1 MARKT
6 KGENTSSAEIAH
18 ASTSDV
24 GAKAVELNT
33 QTGLQS
39 EDVAAVEVAATASTA
54 AIASTEV
61 EPTDMA
67 ISPSEHPE
75 GNPAA
80 QDKPKAKKTKSKA
93 KTKAKAVPVAAENTK
108 DSEAEAAATAAEEDA
123 FDAKAFLRTVPNR
136 PGCYR
141 MYGDKD
147 QVIYVGKAKDLKK
160 RLSSY
165 FMKREQNRKTIAL
178 VSHIKKIEFTVT
190 FSESEAL
197 ILENELIKKYQPHYN
212 ILLRDDK
219 SYPYLHL
226 TSDQEFPGIYFHRGA
241 RRKDGEYFG
250 PFPDATAVKDSLRLL
265 QKIFPIRQCLD
276 GVFAHRSRPCLMAQM
291 GKCLAPCVP
300 MSAEQVTHYKEQV
313 DLLRLFL
320 QGHNQELLQSI
331 VAKMEQHALNMEF
344 EEAAR
349 LRDQLTA
356 LRKVQ
361 ETNSIVSSIDYPL
374 DVIGFA
380 QKQGMCCVHVLFIRN
395 GRIFGTRSFFP
406 QHTNAV
412 AWSDSSVVTAE
423 VVDTETTVTGA
434 GTGTGSSTS
443 ASTDT
448 PQLQDALEQ
457 NPDIKLAPRAL
468 DGQGSD
474 DSVSESKL
482 SAPVEILLSFLSQF
496 YLNES
501 HSALIPDEVVV
512 DFAAAER
519 EVDDKPDEAE
529 DSSSAD
535 ADEGGLASEE
545 IPASTEPQ
553 GAVTE
558 SMDHAAL
565 QAEIQADLQEA
576 QALSRNDIPPLAR
589 PAPDLHVSHH
599 RGGGSRRRAAVNALP
614 GQPLNVVTE
623 DADEKIALASQLV
636 AEVKSRGAGA
646 VQSSGSAT
654 TEIAGDGSTD
664 AAATNATGVSDA
676 SEAAAADS
684 LVQAKAN
691 SSEQGTTEVTVATD
705 TVTTAVEVLREA
717 LKARFGKNVRF
728 IRGLRGSKKRFV
740 QLAMTNAQVALRSR
754 LSSSQTAE
762 QRVRAV
768 EQLLGLSNVQRMECY
783 DISHTMGEL
792 TVGSCVVFNREGPD
806 SMRYRRYNISGITA
820 GDDFAAMHQVLTRR
834 FRDPDN
840 AELPD
845 LIFIDGGPG
854 QLKQAEEVLTEAF
867 KDASSPMPT
876 IVAVAKGEGR
886 KEGLETLI
894 RAFSHERINL
904 DLGDPALQ
912 LVLHIRDEAHRFA
925 ITGHRNRRAKARRSS
940 SLEEIAGVGPKRR
953 QALLQHLGGMQE
965 VKRAGISELA
975 KVPGISREL
984 AQKIYEQL
992 HGA

>member
-6 KGENTSSAEIAH
+6 KGDNTSSAENAH
-18 ASTSDV
+18 ASTADV
-24 GAKAVELNT
+24 KAKAVELNA
-33 QTGLQS
+33 QTSSQS
-39 EDVAAVEVAATASTA
+39 EDVSAVDAA
-54 AIASTEV
+54 AIASTAL
-61 EPTDMA
+61 EPADRA
-67 ISPSEHPE
+67 ISSHERLE

-80 QDKPKAKKTKSKA
+80 QDKPKTKKAQSKTQSKA
-93 KTKAKAVPVAAENTK
+93 KTKAKAKAVPVAAENSK
-108 DSEAEAAATAAEEDA
+108 DSEAVAAASAAEAEEDA

-165 FMKREQNRKTIAL
+165 FMKREQNRKTTAL

-300 MSAEQVTHYKEQV
+300 MSAEQVAHYKEQV

-331 VAKMEQHALNMEF
+331 VAKMEQHAQSMEF

-349 LRDQLTA
+349 LRDLLTA

-361 ETNSIVSSIDYPL
+361 ESNSIVSSIDYPL

-412 AWSDSSVVTAE
+412 AWSDSSVATAE
-423 VVDTETTVTGA
+423 VADTETTTA
-434 GTGTGSSTS
+434 GTGTSTS
-443 ASTDT
+443 VGTDT

-468 DGQGSD
+468 DGQGAD

-512 DFAAAER
+512 DFAAAEKDAEDKPDAST
-519 EVDDKPDEAE
+519 EVDDGNPV
-529 DSSSAD
+529 SA
-535 ADEGGLASEE
+535 GS
-545 IPASTEPQ
+545 PASAGAQVEEPQ
-553 GAVTE
+553 GTVVESTE
-558 SMDHAAL
+558 RDSL

-576 QALSRNDIPPLAR
+576 QALSRNDLPPLAR

-614 GQPLNVVTE
+614 GQPLNVVSE

-646 VQSSGSAT
+646 VLSSGMDTVNSASDSSS
-654 TEIAGDGSTD
+654 EVAVSADAADASSAVAANALGQAQAGASGDMGASEDTD
-664 AAATNATGVSDA
+664 AVS
-676 SEAAAADS
+676 
-684 LVQAKAN
+684 
-691 SSEQGTTEVTVATD
+691 
-705 TVTTAVEVLREA
+705 TAVEVLREA

-820 GDDFAAMHQVLTRR
+820 GDDFAAMHQVLIRR

-845 LIFIDGGPG
+845 LIFIDGGLG

-867 KDASSPMPT
+867 KDARSPMPA

-894 RAFSHERINL
+894 RAFSHERIHL

>member
-6 KGENTSSAEIAH
+6 KGDNTSSAENAH
-18 ASTSDV
+18 ASTADV
-24 GAKAVELNT
+24 KAKAVELNA
-33 QTGLQS
+33 QTSSQS
-39 EDVAAVEVAATASTA
+39 EDVSAVDAA
-54 AIASTEV
+54 AIASTAL
-61 EPTDMA
+61 EPADRA
-67 ISPSEHPE
+67 ISSHERLE

-80 QDKPKAKKTKSKA
+80 QDKPKTKKAQSKTQSKA
-93 KTKAKAVPVAAENTK
+93 KTKAKAKAVPVAAENSK
-108 DSEAEAAATAAEEDA
+108 DSEAVAAAAASAAEEDA

-165 FMKREQNRKTIAL
+165 FMKREQNRKTTAL

-300 MSAEQVTHYKEQV
+300 MSAEQVAHYKEQV

-331 VAKMEQHALNMEF
+331 VAKMEQHAQNMEF

-412 AWSDSSVVTAE
+412 AWSDSSVATAE
-423 VVDTETTVTGA
+423 VADTETTTA
-434 GTGTGSSTS
+434 GTGTSTS
-443 ASTDT
+443 VGTDT

-468 DGQGSD
+468 DGQGAD

-512 DFAAAER
+512 DFAAAEKDAEDKPEASA
-519 EVDDKPDEAE
+519 EVDDGNPV
-529 DSSSAD
+529 S
-535 ADEGGLASEE
+535 EGS
-545 IPASTEPQ
+545 PASAGAQVEEPQ
-553 GAVTE
+553 GTVVESTE
-558 SMDHAAL
+558 RDSL

-576 QALSRNDIPPLAR
+576 QALSRNDLPPLAR

-614 GQPLNVVTE
+614 GQPLNVVSE

-646 VQSSGSAT
+646 VLSSGMDTVNSASDSSS
-654 TEIAGDGSTD
+654 EVAVSADAADASSAVAANALGQAQAGASGDMGASEDTD
-664 AAATNATGVSDA
+664 AVS
-676 SEAAAADS
+676 
-684 LVQAKAN
+684 
-691 SSEQGTTEVTVATD
+691 
-705 TVTTAVEVLREA
+705 TAVEVLREA

-768 EQLLGLSNVQRMECY
+768 EQLLGLSNVQHMECY

-845 LIFIDGGPG
+845 LIFIDGGLG

-894 RAFSHERINL
+894 RAFSHERIHL

>member
-6 KGENTSSAEIAH
+6 KGDNTSSAENAH
-18 ASTSDV
+18 ASTADV
-24 GAKAVELNT
+24 KAKAVELNA
-33 QTGLQS
+33 QTSSQS
-39 EDVAAVEVAATASTA
+39 EDVSAVDAA
-54 AIASTEV
+54 AIASTAL
-61 EPTDMA
+61 EPADRA
-67 ISPSEHPE
+67 ISSHERLE

-80 QDKPKAKKTKSKA
+80 QDKPKTKKAQSKTQSKA
-93 KTKAKAVPVAAENTK
+93 KTKAKAKAVPVAAENSK
-108 DSEAEAAATAAEEDA
+108 DSEAVAAASAAEAEEDA

-165 FMKREQNRKTIAL
+165 FMKREQNRKTTAL

-300 MSAEQVTHYKEQV
+300 MSAEQVAHYKEQV

-331 VAKMEQHALNMEF
+331 VAKMEQHAQSMEF
-344 EEAAR
+344 EEAAL

-361 ETNSIVSSIDYPL
+361 ESNSIVSSIDYPL

-412 AWSDSSVVTAE
+412 AWSDSSVATAE
-423 VVDTETTVTGA
+423 VADTETTTA
-434 GTGTGSSTS
+434 GTGTSTS
-443 ASTDT
+443 VGTDT

-468 DGQGSD
+468 DGQGAD

-512 DFAAAER
+512 DFAAAEKDAEDKPEASA
-519 EVDDKPDEAE
+519 EVDDGNPV
-529 DSSSAD
+529 S
-535 ADEGGLASEE
+535 EGS
-545 IPASTEPQ
+545 PASAGAQVEEPQ
-553 GAVTE
+553 GTVVESTE
-558 SMDHAAL
+558 RDSL

-576 QALSRNDIPPLAR
+576 QALSRNDLPPLAR
-589 PAPDLHVSHH
+589 PAPELHVSHH

-646 VQSSGSAT
+646 VLSSGMDTVNSASDSSS
-654 TEIAGDGSTD
+654 EVAVSADAADASSAVAANALGQAQAGASGDMGASEDTD
-664 AAATNATGVSDA
+664 AVS
-676 SEAAAADS
+676 
-684 LVQAKAN
+684 
-691 SSEQGTTEVTVATD
+691 
-705 TVTTAVEVLREA
+705 TAVEVLREA
-717 LKARFGKNVRF
+717 LKARFDKNVRF

-867 KDASSPMPT
+867 KDARSSMPA

-894 RAFSHERINL
+894 RAFSHERIHL

>member
-6 KGENTSSAEIAH
+6 KGDNTSSAENAH
-18 ASTSDV
+18 ASTADV
-24 GAKAVELNT
+24 KAKAVELNA
-33 QTGLQS
+33 QTSSQS
-39 EDVAAVEVAATASTA
+39 EDVSAVDAA
-54 AIASTEV
+54 AIASTAL
-61 EPTDMA
+61 EPADRA
-67 ISPSEHPE
+67 ISSHERLE

-80 QDKPKAKKTKSKA
+80 QDKPKTKKAQSKTQSKA
-93 KTKAKAVPVAAENTK
+93 KTKAKAKAVPVAAENSK
-108 DSEAEAAATAAEEDA
+108 DSEAVAAASAAEAEEDA

-165 FMKREQNRKTIAL
+165 FMKCEQNRKTTAL

-300 MSAEQVTHYKEQV
+300 MSAEQVAHYKEQV

-331 VAKMEQHALNMEF
+331 VAKMEQHAQSMEF

-412 AWSDSSVVTAE
+412 VWGNSSVATAE
-423 VVDTETTVTGA
+423 VADTETTTA
-434 GTGTGSSTS
+434 GTGTSTS
-443 ASTDT
+443 VGTDT

-468 DGQGSD
+468 DGQGAD

-512 DFAAAER
+512 DFAAAEKDT
-519 EVDDKPDEAE
+519 DDQPDEAE
-529 DSSSAD
+529 APSD
-535 ADEGGLASEE
+535 AENVDEQLASSETAE
-545 IPASTEPQ
+545 PTE
-553 GAVTE
+553 
-558 SMDHAAL
+558 HAAPPADL

-576 QALSRNDIPPLAR
+576 QALSRNDLPPLAR

-614 GQPLNVVTE
+614 GQPLNVVSE

-646 VQSSGSAT
+646 VLSSGMDTVNSASDSSS
-654 TEIAGDGSTD
+654 EVAVSADAADASSAVAANALGQAQAGASGDMGASEDTD
-664 AAATNATGVSDA
+664 AVS
-676 SEAAAADS
+676 
-684 LVQAKAN
+684 
-691 SSEQGTTEVTVATD
+691 
-705 TVTTAVEVLREA
+705 TAVEVLREA

-768 EQLLGLSNVQRMECY
+768 EQLLGLNSVQRMECY

-894 RAFSHERINL
+894 RAFSHERIHL

>member
-6 KGENTSSAEIAH
+6 KGDNTSSAENAH
-18 ASTSDV
+18 ASTADV
-24 GAKAVELNT
+24 KAKAVELNA
-33 QTGLQS
+33 QTNSQS
-39 EDVAAVEVAATASTA
+39 EDVSAVDAA
-54 AIASTEV
+54 AIASTAL
-61 EPTDMA
+61 EPADRA
-67 ISPSEHPE
+67 ISLHERLE

-80 QDKPKAKKTKSKA
+80 QDKPKTKKAQSKA
-93 KTKAKAVPVAAENTK
+93 KTKAKAKAVPVAAENSK
-108 DSEAEAAATAAEEDA
+108 DSEAVAAASAAEAEAEEDA

-165 FMKREQNRKTIAL
+165 FMKREQNRKTTAL

-300 MSAEQVTHYKEQV
+300 MSAEQVAHYKEQV

-331 VAKMEQHALNMEF
+331 VAKMEQHAQSMEF

-361 ETNSIVSSIDYPL
+361 ESNSIVSSIDYPL

-412 AWSDSSVVTAE
+412 AWSDSSVATAE
-423 VVDTETTVTGA
+423 VADTETTTA
-434 GTGTGSSTS
+434 GTGTSTS
-443 ASTDT
+443 VGTDT

-468 DGQGSD
+468 DGQGAD

-512 DFAAAER
+512 DFAAAEKDAEDKPEASA
-519 EVDDKPDEAE
+519 EVDDGNPV
-529 DSSSAD
+529 S
-535 ADEGGLASEE
+535 EGS
-545 IPASTEPQ
+545 PASAGAQVEEPQ
-553 GAVTE
+553 GTVVESTE
-558 SMDHAAL
+558 RDSL

-576 QALSRNDIPPLAR
+576 QALSRNDLPPLAR

-614 GQPLNVVTE
+614 GQPLNVVSE

-646 VQSSGSAT
+646 VLSSGMDTVNSASDSSS
-654 TEIAGDGSTD
+654 EVAVSADAADASSAVAANALGQAQAGASGDMGASEDTD
-664 AAATNATGVSDA
+664 AVS
-676 SEAAAADS
+676 
-684 LVQAKAN
+684 
-691 SSEQGTTEVTVATD
+691 
-705 TVTTAVEVLREA
+705 TAVEVLREA
-717 LKARFGKNVRF
+717 LKARFDKNVRF

-820 GDDFAAMHQVLTRR
+820 GDDFAAMHQVLIRR

-845 LIFIDGGPG
+845 LIFIDGGLG

-867 KDASSPMPT
+867 KDARSPMPA

-894 RAFSHERINL
+894 RAFSHERIHL

>member
-6 KGENTSSAEIAH
+6 KGDNTSSAENAH
-18 ASTSDV
+18 ASTADV
-24 GAKAVELNT
+24 KAKAVELNA
-33 QTGLQS
+33 QTSSQS
-39 EDVAAVEVAATASTA
+39 EDVSAVDAA
-54 AIASTEV
+54 AIASTAL
-61 EPTDMA
+61 EPADRA
-67 ISPSEHPE
+67 ISSHERLE

-80 QDKPKAKKTKSKA
+80 QDKPKTKKAQSKTQSKA
-93 KTKAKAVPVAAENTK
+93 KTKAKAKAVPVAAENSK
-108 DSEAEAAATAAEEDA
+108 DSEAVAAASASAAEEDA

-165 FMKREQNRKTIAL
+165 FMKREQNRKTTAL

-300 MSAEQVTHYKEQV
+300 MSAEQVAHYKEQV

-331 VAKMEQHALNMEF
+331 VAKMEQHAQSMEF

-361 ETNSIVSSIDYPL
+361 ESNSIVSSIDYPL

-412 AWSDSSVVTAE
+412 AWSDSSVATAE
-423 VVDTETTVTGA
+423 VADTETTTA
-434 GTGTGSSTS
+434 GTGTSTS
-443 ASTDT
+443 VGTDT

-468 DGQGSD
+468 DGQGAD

-512 DFAAAER
+512 DFAAAEKDA
-519 EVDDKPDEAE
+519 EDKPD
-529 DSSSAD
+529 
-535 ADEGGLASEE
+535 
-545 IPASTEPQ
+545 AST
-553 GAVTE
+553 
-558 SMDHAAL
+558 
-565 QAEIQADLQEA
+565 
-576 QALSRNDIPPLAR
+576 
-589 PAPDLHVSHH
+589 
-599 RGGGSRRRAAVNALP
+599 
-614 GQPLNVVTE
+614 
-623 DADEKIALASQLV
+623 
-636 AEVKSRGAGA
+636 
-646 VQSSGSAT
+646 
-654 TEIAGDGSTD
+654 
-664 AAATNATGVSDA
+664 
-676 SEAAAADS
+676 
-684 LVQAKAN
+684 
-691 SSEQGTTEVTVATD
+691 
-705 TVTTAVEVLREA
+705 
-717 LKARFGKNVRF
+717 
-728 IRGLRGSKKRFV
+728 
-740 QLAMTNAQVALRSR
+740 
-754 LSSSQTAE
+754 
-762 QRVRAV
+762 
-768 EQLLGLSNVQRMECY
+768 
-783 DISHTMGEL
+783 
-792 TVGSCVVFNREGPD
+792 
-806 SMRYRRYNISGITA
+806 
-820 GDDFAAMHQVLTRR
+820 
-834 FRDPDN
+834 
-840 AELPD
+840 
-845 LIFIDGGPG
+845 
-854 QLKQAEEVLTEAF
+854 
-867 KDASSPMPT
+867 
-876 IVAVAKGEGR
+876 
-886 KEGLETLI
+886 
-894 RAFSHERINL
+894 
-904 DLGDPALQ
+904 
-912 LVLHIRDEAHRFA
+912 
-925 ITGHRNRRAKARRSS
+925 
-940 SLEEIAGVGPKRR
+940 
-953 QALLQHLGGMQE
+953 
-965 VKRAGISELA
+965 
-975 KVPGISREL
+975 
-984 AQKIYEQL
+984 
-992 HGA
+992 

>member
-6 KGENTSSAEIAH
+6 KGDNTSSAENAH
-18 ASTSDV
+18 ASTADV
-24 GAKAVELNT
+24 KAKAVELNA
-33 QTGLQS
+33 QTSSQS
-39 EDVAAVEVAATASTA
+39 EDVSAVNAA
-54 AIASTEV
+54 AIASTAL
-61 EPTDMA
+61 EPADRA
-67 ISPSEHPE
+67 ISSHERLE

-80 QDKPKAKKTKSKA
+80 QDKPKTKKAQSKA
-93 KTKAKAVPVAAENTK
+93 KTKAKAKAVPVAAENSK
-108 DSEAEAAATAAEEDA
+108 DSEAVAAASAAEAEEDA

-165 FMKREQNRKTIAL
+165 FMKREQNRKTTAL

-331 VAKMEQHALNMEF
+331 VAKMEQHAHSMEF

-361 ETNSIVSSIDYPL
+361 ESNSIVSSIDYPL

-412 AWSDSSVVTAE
+412 AWSDSSVATAE
-423 VVDTETTVTGA
+423 IANTEDSSSGTMAA
-434 GTGTGSSTS
+434 GT
-443 ASTDT
+443 STDASAEAVT
-448 PQLQDALEQ
+448 DKPQLQDALEQ
-457 NPDIKLAPRAL
+457 NPDIKLVPRSL
-468 DGQGSD
+468 DVQGSD
-474 DSVSESKL
+474 DSASESKL

-512 DFAAAER
+512 DFAAAEKDT
-519 EVDDKPDEAE
+519 DDQPDEAE
-529 DSSSAD
+529 APSD
-535 ADEGGLASEE
+535 AENVDEQLASSETAE
-545 IPASTEPQ
+545 PTE
-553 GAVTE
+553 
-558 SMDHAAL
+558 HAAPPADL

-576 QALSRNDIPPLAR
+576 QALSRNDLPPLAR

-614 GQPLNVVTE
+614 GQPLNVVSE

-646 VQSSGSAT
+646 VLSSGMDTVNSASDSSS
-654 TEIAGDGSTD
+654 EVAVSADAADASSAVAANALGQAQAGASGDMGASEDTD
-664 AAATNATGVSDA
+664 AVS
-676 SEAAAADS
+676 
-684 LVQAKAN
+684 
-691 SSEQGTTEVTVATD
+691 
-705 TVTTAVEVLREA
+705 TAVEVLREA
-717 LKARFGKNVRF
+717 LKARFDKNVRF

-867 KDASSPMPT
+867 KDARSPMPA

-894 RAFSHERINL
+894 RAFSHERIHL

>member
-6 KGENTSSAEIAH
+6 KGDNTSSAENAH
-18 ASTSDV
+18 ASTADV
-24 GAKAVELNT
+24 KAKAVELNA
-33 QTGLQS
+33 QTSSQS
-39 EDVAAVEVAATASTA
+39 EDVSAVDAA
-54 AIASTEV
+54 AIASTAL
-61 EPTDMA
+61 EPADRA
-67 ISPSEHPE
+67 ISSHERLE

-80 QDKPKAKKTKSKA
+80 QDKPKTKKAQSKA
-93 KTKAKAVPVAAENTK
+93 KTKAKAKAVPVAAENSK
-108 DSEAEAAATAAEEDA
+108 DSEAVAAAASAAEAEEDA

-165 FMKREQNRKTIAL
+165 FMKREQNRKTTAL

-300 MSAEQVTHYKEQV
+300 MSAEQVAHYKEQV

-331 VAKMEQHALNMEF
+331 VAKMEQHAQNMEF

-361 ETNSIVSSIDYPL
+361 ESNSIVSSIDYPL

-412 AWSDSSVVTAE
+412 AWSDSSVATAE
-423 VVDTETTVTGA
+423 VADTETTTA
-434 GTGTGSSTS
+434 GTGTSTS
-443 ASTDT
+443 VGTDT

-468 DGQGSD
+468 DGQGAD

-512 DFAAAER
+512 DFAAAEKDA
-519 EVDDKPDEAE
+519 EDKPEA
-529 DSSSAD
+529 SAE
-535 ADEGGLASEE
+535 ADESGPASEE
-545 IPASTEPQ
+545 GPTSTEPQ
-553 GAVTE
+553 GTVVESTE
-558 SMDHAAL
+558 RDSL

-576 QALSRNDIPPLAR
+576 QALSRNDLPPLAR

-614 GQPLNVVTE
+614 GQPLNVVSE

-646 VQSSGSAT
+646 VLSSGMDTVNSASDSSS
-654 TEIAGDGSTD
+654 EVAVSADAADASSAVAANALGQAQAGASGDMGASEDTD
-664 AAATNATGVSDA
+664 AVS
-676 SEAAAADS
+676 
-684 LVQAKAN
+684 
-691 SSEQGTTEVTVATD
+691 
-705 TVTTAVEVLREA
+705 TAVEVLREA
-717 LKARFGKNVRF
+717 LKARFDKNVRF

-867 KDASSPMPT
+867 KDARSPMPA

-894 RAFSHERINL
+894 RAFSHERIHL

>member
-6 KGENTSSAEIAH
+6 KGDNTSSAENAH
-18 ASTSDV
+18 ASTADV
-24 GAKAVELNT
+24 KAKAVELNA
-33 QTGLQS
+33 QTSSQS
-39 EDVAAVEVAATASTA
+39 EDVSAVDAA
-54 AIASTEV
+54 AIASTAL
-61 EPTDMA
+61 EPVDRA
-67 ISPSEHPE
+67 ISSHERLE

-80 QDKPKAKKTKSKA
+80 QDKPKTKKAQSKTQSKA
-93 KTKAKAVPVAAENTK
+93 KTKAKAKAVPVAAENSK
-108 DSEAEAAATAAEEDA
+108 DSEAVAAASAAASASAAEEDA

-165 FMKREQNRKTIAL
+165 FMKREQNRKTTAL

-300 MSAEQVTHYKEQV
+300 MSTEQVAHYKEQV

-361 ETNSIVSSIDYPL
+361 ESNSIVSSIDYPL

-412 AWSDSSVVTAE
+412 TWSDSSVASAE
-423 VVDTETTVTGA
+423 VVDTETTVAGA
-434 GTGTGSSTS
+434 GTGTG
-443 ASTDT
+443 TDT

-512 DFAAAER
+512 DFAAAEKDA
-519 EVDDKPDEAE
+519 DDKPDEAE

-545 IPASTEPQ
+545 GPASTEPQ

-558 SMDHAAL
+558 STDHAAL
-565 QAEIQADLQEA
+565 QAELQADLQEA
-576 QALSRNDIPPLAR
+576 QALSRNDLPPLAR

-599 RGGGSRRRAAVNALP
+599 RGGVSHRRAALNALP

-646 VQSSGSAT
+646 VPSADMAT
-654 TEIAGDGSTD
+654 TKTTGESSAEVTATPDSS
-664 AAATNATGVSDA
+664 AATAVK
-676 SEAAAADS
+676 S
-684 LVQAKAN
+684 LVQAHTEG
-691 SSEQGTTEVTVATD
+691 SGGTGGSENTD
-705 TVTTAVEVLREA
+705 AVSTAVEVLREA

-867 KDASSPMPT
+867 KDARSPMPA

-894 RAFSHERINL
+894 RAFSHERIHL

>member
-6 KGENTSSAEIAH
+6 KGDNTSSAENAH
-18 ASTSDV
+18 ASTADV
-24 GAKAVELNT
+24 KAKAVELNA
-33 QTGLQS
+33 QTSSQS
-39 EDVAAVEVAATASTA
+39 EDVSAVDAA
-54 AIASTEV
+54 AIASTAL
-61 EPTDMA
+61 EPADRA
-67 ISPSEHPE
+67 ISSHERLE

-80 QDKPKAKKTKSKA
+80 QDKPKTKKAQSKTQSKA
-93 KTKAKAVPVAAENTK
+93 KTKAKAKAVPVAAENSK
-108 DSEAEAAATAAEEDA
+108 DSEAVAAASAAEAEEDA

-165 FMKREQNRKTIAL
+165 FMKREQNRKTTAL

-300 MSAEQVTHYKEQV
+300 MSAEQVAHYKEQV

-331 VAKMEQHALNMEF
+331 VAKMEQHAQSMEF

-361 ETNSIVSSIDYPL
+361 ESNSIVSSIDYPL

-412 AWSDSSVVTAE
+412 AWSDSSVATAE
-423 VVDTETTVTGA
+423 VADTETTTA
-434 GTGTGSSTS
+434 GTGTSTS
-443 ASTDT
+443 VGTDT

-468 DGQGSD
+468 VGQGAD

-512 DFAAAER
+512 DFAAAEKDA
-519 EVDDKPDEAE
+519 EDKPDASTE
-529 DSSSAD
+529 
-535 ADEGGLASEE
+535 ADEGGPASEE
-545 IPASTEPQ
+545 GPTSTEPQ
-553 GAVTE
+553 GTVVESTE
-558 SMDHAAL
+558 RAAL

-576 QALSRNDIPPLAR
+576 QALSRNDLPPLAR

-614 GQPLNVVTE
+614 GQPLNVVSE

-646 VQSSGSAT
+646 VLSSGMDTVNSASDSSS
-654 TEIAGDGSTD
+654 EVAVSADAADASSAVAANALGQAQAGASGDMGASEDTD
-664 AAATNATGVSDA
+664 AVS
-676 SEAAAADS
+676 
-684 LVQAKAN
+684 
-691 SSEQGTTEVTVATD
+691 
-705 TVTTAVEVLREA
+705 TAVEVLREA

-867 KDASSPMPT
+867 KDARSPMPA

-894 RAFSHERINL
+894 RAFSHERIHL

>member
-6 KGENTSSAEIAH
+6 KGDNTSSAENAH
-18 ASTSDV
+18 ASTADV
-24 GAKAVELNT
+24 KAKAVELNA
-33 QTGLQS
+33 QTSSQS
-39 EDVAAVEVAATASTA
+39 EDVSAVDAA
-54 AIASTEV
+54 AIASTAL
-61 EPTDMA
+61 EPADRA
-67 ISPSEHPE
+67 ISSHERLE

-80 QDKPKAKKTKSKA
+80 QDKPKTKKAQSKTQSKA
-93 KTKAKAVPVAAENTK
+93 KTKAKAKAVPVAAENSK
-108 DSEAEAAATAAEEDA
+108 DSEAEAVAAASAAEAEEDA

-165 FMKREQNRKTIAL
+165 FMKREQNRKTTAL

-300 MSAEQVTHYKEQV
+300 MSAEQVAHYKEQV

-331 VAKMEQHALNMEF
+331 VAKMEQHAQSMEF

-349 LRDQLTA
+349 LRDLLTA

-361 ETNSIVSSIDYPL
+361 ESNSIVSSIDCPL

-412 AWSDSSVVTAE
+412 AWSDSSVATAE
-423 VVDTETTVTGA
+423 VADTETTTA
-434 GTGTGSSTS
+434 GTGTSTS
-443 ASTDT
+443 VGTDT

-468 DGQGSD
+468 DGQGAD

-512 DFAAAER
+512 DFAAAEKDAEDKPDAST
-519 EVDDKPDEAE
+519 EVDDGNPV
-529 DSSSAD
+529 SA
-535 ADEGGLASEE
+535 GS
-545 IPASTEPQ
+545 PASAGAQVEEPQ
-553 GAVTE
+553 GTVVESTE
-558 SMDHAAL
+558 RDSL

-576 QALSRNDIPPLAR
+576 QALSRNDLPPLAR

-614 GQPLNVVTE
+614 GQPLNVVSE

-646 VQSSGSAT
+646 VLSSGMDTVNSASDSSS
-654 TEIAGDGSTD
+654 EVAVSADAADASSAVAANALGQAQAGASGDMGASEDTD
-664 AAATNATGVSDA
+664 AVS
-676 SEAAAADS
+676 
-684 LVQAKAN
+684 
-691 SSEQGTTEVTVATD
+691 
-705 TVTTAVEVLREA
+705 TAVEVLREA
-717 LKARFGKNVRF
+717 LKARFDKNVRF

-867 KDASSPMPT
+867 KDARSSMPA

-894 RAFSHERINL
+894 RAFSHERIHL

>member
-6 KGENTSSAEIAH
+6 KGDNTSSAENAH
-18 ASTSDV
+18 ASTADV
-24 GAKAVELNT
+24 KAKAVELNA
-33 QTGLQS
+33 QTSSQS
-39 EDVAAVEVAATASTA
+39 EDVSAVDAA
-54 AIASTEV
+54 AIASTAL
-61 EPTDMA
+61 EPADRA
-67 ISPSEHPE
+67 ISSHERLE

-80 QDKPKAKKTKSKA
+80 QDKPKTKKAQSKTQSKA
-93 KTKAKAVPVAAENTK
+93 KTKAKAKAVPVAAENSK
-108 DSEAEAAATAAEEDA
+108 DSEAVAAAAAAEEDA

-147 QVIYVGKAKDLKK
+147 QVIYIGKAKDLKK

-165 FMKREQNRKTIAL
+165 FMKREQNRKTTAL

-300 MSAEQVTHYKEQV
+300 MSAEQVAHYKEQV

-331 VAKMEQHALNMEF
+331 VAKMEQHAQNMEF

-361 ETNSIVSSIDYPL
+361 ESNSIVSSIDYPL

-412 AWSDSSVVTAE
+412 AWSDSSVATAE
-423 VVDTETTVTGA
+423 VADTETTTA
-434 GTGTGSSTS
+434 GTGTSTS
-443 ASTDT
+443 VGTDT

-468 DGQGSD
+468 DGQGAD

-512 DFAAAER
+512 DFAAAEKDAEDKPEASA
-519 EVDDKPDEAE
+519 EVDDGNPV
-529 DSSSAD
+529 S
-535 ADEGGLASEE
+535 EGGPASEE
-545 IPASTEPQ
+545 GPTSTEPQ
-553 GAVTE
+553 GTVVESTE
-558 SMDHAAL
+558 RAAL

-576 QALSRNDIPPLAR
+576 QALSRNDLPPLAR
-589 PAPDLHVSHH
+589 HAPDLHVSHH

-614 GQPLNVVTE
+614 GQPLNVVSE

-646 VQSSGSAT
+646 VLSSGMDTVNSASDSSS
-654 TEIAGDGSTD
+654 EVAVSADAADASSAVAANALGQAQAGASGDMGASEDTD
-664 AAATNATGVSDA
+664 AVS
-676 SEAAAADS
+676 
-684 LVQAKAN
+684 
-691 SSEQGTTEVTVATD
+691 
-705 TVTTAVEVLREA
+705 TAVEVLREA
-717 LKARFGKNVRF
+717 LKARFDKNVRF

-867 KDASSPMPT
+867 KDARSPMPA

-894 RAFSHERINL
+894 RAFSHERIHL

>member
-6 KGENTSSAEIAH
+6 KGDNTSSAENAH
-18 ASTSDV
+18 ASTADV
-24 GAKAVELNT
+24 KAKAVELNA
-33 QTGLQS
+33 QMSSQS
-39 EDVAAVEVAATASTA
+39 EDVSAVDAA
-54 AIASTEV
+54 AIASTAL
-61 EPTDMA
+61 EPADRA
-67 ISPSEHPE
+67 ISSHERLE
-75 GNPAA
+75 VNPAA
-80 QDKPKAKKTKSKA
+80 QDKPKTKKAQSKTQSKA
-93 KTKAKAVPVAAENTK
+93 KTKAKAKAVPVAAENSK
-108 DSEAEAAATAAEEDA
+108 DSEAVAAASASAAEEDA

-165 FMKREQNRKTIAL
+165 FMKREQNRKTTAL

-300 MSAEQVTHYKEQV
+300 MSAEQVAHYKEQV

-331 VAKMEQHALNMEF
+331 VAKMEQHAQNMEF

-361 ETNSIVSSIDYPL
+361 ESNSIVSSIDYPL

-412 AWSDSSVVTAE
+412 AWSDASVVTAE
-423 VVDTETTVTGA
+423 VADTETTAAGA
-434 GTGTGSSTS
+434 GTDKGTSTGTG
-443 ASTDT
+443 TDT

-468 DGQGSD
+468 DGQGAD
-474 DSVSESKL
+474 DSASESKL

-512 DFAAAER
+512 DFAAAEKDAEDKPEASA
-519 EVDDKPDEAE
+519 EVDDGNPV
-529 DSSSAD
+529 S
-535 ADEGGLASEE
+535 EGS
-545 IPASTEPQ
+545 PASAGAQVGEPQ
-553 GAVTE
+553 GTVTE
-558 SMDHAAL
+558 STERDSL

-576 QALSRNDIPPLAR
+576 QALSRNDLPPLAR

-614 GQPLNVVTE
+614 GQPLNVVSE
-623 DADEKIALASQLV
+623 DAYEKIALASQLV

-646 VQSSGSAT
+646 VLSSGMDTVNSASDSSS
-654 TEIAGDGSTD
+654 EVAVSADAADASSAVAANALGQAQAGASGDIGASEDTD
-664 AAATNATGVSDA
+664 AVS
-676 SEAAAADS
+676 
-684 LVQAKAN
+684 
-691 SSEQGTTEVTVATD
+691 
-705 TVTTAVEVLREA
+705 TAVEVLREA
-717 LKARFGKNVRF
+717 LKARFDKNVRF

-867 KDASSPMPT
+867 KDARSPMPA

-894 RAFSHERINL
+894 RAFSHERIHL

>member
-6 KGENTSSAEIAH
+6 KGDNTSSAENAH
-18 ASTSDV
+18 ASTADV
-24 GAKAVELNT
+24 KAKAVELNA
-33 QTGLQS
+33 QTSSQS
-39 EDVAAVEVAATASTA
+39 EDVSAVDAA
-54 AIASTEV
+54 AIASTAL
-61 EPTDMA
+61 EPADRA
-67 ISPSEHPE
+67 ISSHERLE

-80 QDKPKAKKTKSKA
+80 QDKPKTKKAQSKTQSKA
-93 KTKAKAVPVAAENTK
+93 KTKAKAKAVPVAAENSK
-108 DSEAEAAATAAEEDA
+108 DSAEEDA

-165 FMKREQNRKTIAL
+165 FMKREQNRKTTAL

-300 MSAEQVTHYKEQV
+300 MSAEQVAHYKEQV

-331 VAKMEQHALNMEF
+331 VAKMEQHAQSMEF

-349 LRDQLTA
+349 LRDLLTA

-361 ETNSIVSSIDYPL
+361 ESNSIVSSIDYPL

-412 AWSDSSVVTAE
+412 AWSDSSVATAE
-423 VVDTETTVTGA
+423 VADTETTTA
-434 GTGTGSSTS
+434 GTGTSTS
-443 ASTDT
+443 VGTDT

-468 DGQGSD
+468 DGQGAD

-512 DFAAAER
+512 DFAAAEKDAEDKPDAST
-519 EVDDKPDEAE
+519 EVDDGNPV
-529 DSSSAD
+529 SA
-535 ADEGGLASEE
+535 GS
-545 IPASTEPQ
+545 PASAGAQVEEPQ
-553 GAVTE
+553 GTVVESTE
-558 SMDHAAL
+558 RDSL

-576 QALSRNDIPPLAR
+576 QALSRNDLPPLAR

-614 GQPLNVVTE
+614 GQPLNVVSE

-646 VQSSGSAT
+646 VLSSGMDTVNSASDSSS
-654 TEIAGDGSTD
+654 EVAVSADAADASSAVAANALGQAQAGASGDMGASEDTD
-664 AAATNATGVSDA
+664 AVS
-676 SEAAAADS
+676 
-684 LVQAKAN
+684 
-691 SSEQGTTEVTVATD
+691 
-705 TVTTAVEVLREA
+705 TAVEVLREA
-717 LKARFGKNVRF
+717 LKARFDKNVRF

-867 KDASSPMPT
+867 KDARSSMPA

-894 RAFSHERINL
+894 RAFSHERIHL

>member
-6 KGENTSSAEIAH
+6 KVDNTSSAEIVH
-18 ASTSDV
+18 ASTADV
-24 GAKAVELNT
+24 KANAEELNA
-33 QTGLQS
+33 QTSLQS
-39 EDVAAVEVAATASTA
+39 EDVAVVDAAATASTA
-54 AIASTEV
+54 V
-61 EPTDMA
+61 EPTDRA
-67 ISPSEHPE
+67 ISTPEHPE

-80 QDKPKAKKTKSKA
+80 KDKPKAKKA

-108 DSEAEAAATAAEEDA
+108 DSEAVAAASAAEEDA

-165 FMKREQNRKTIAL
+165 FMKREQNRKTTAL

-300 MSAEQVTHYKEQV
+300 MSAEQVAHYKEQV

-331 VAKMEQHALNMEF
+331 VAKMEQHAQNMEF

-412 AWSDSSVVTAE
+412 VWGNASEATAE
-423 VVDTETTVTGA
+423 AADTETSATGD
-434 GTGTGSSTS
+434 STS
-443 ASTDT
+443 TDADK

-457 NPDIKLAPRAL
+457 NPDIKLVPRSL
-468 DGQGSD
+468 DVQGAD
-474 DSVSESKL
+474 DSASESKL

-512 DFAAAER
+512 DFAAAEKDS
-519 EVDDKPDEAE
+519 DDQPDEAE
-529 DSSSAD
+529 SSSHPDDVAG
-535 ADEGGLASEE
+535 A
-545 IPASTEPQ
+545 PASTEI
-553 GAVTE
+553 AESTE
-558 SMDHAAL
+558 HAAPPADL
-565 QAEIQADLQEA
+565 QSEMQADLQEA
-576 QALSRNDIPPLAR
+576 QALSRHDIPQAAR

-599 RGGGSRRRAAVNALP
+599 RGGGARRRAAAKALP

-646 VQSSGSAT
+646 VQSS
-654 TEIAGDGSTD
+654 EV
-664 AAATNATGVSDA
+664 AAAAAANDVNALGQAQSEKSEGKGAADA
-676 SEAAAADS
+676 SEATDA
-684 LVQAKAN
+684 
-691 SSEQGTTEVTVATD
+691 VA
-705 TVTTAVEVLREA
+705 TAVEVLREA

-845 LIFIDGGPG
+845 LIFIDGGLG

-867 KDASSPMPT
+867 NDASSPMPT

-894 RAFSHERINL
+894 RAFSHERIHL

>member
-1 MARKT
+1 MSRNT

-18 ASTSDV
+18 ASTADV

-39 EDVAAVEVAATASTA
+39 EAGAAVEVTATASSA
-54 AIASTEV
+54 V
-61 EPTDMA
+61 EPMDMA

-75 GNPAA
+75 GNQAA

-93 KTKAKAVPVAAENTK
+93 KTKTKAVTEAAENSK
-108 DSEAEAAATAAEEDA
+108 DSEAAVATAAEEDA

-165 FMKREQNRKTIAL
+165 FMKREQNRKTTAL

-300 MSAEQVTHYKEQV
+300 MSAEQVAHYKEQV

-361 ETNSIVSSIDYPL
+361 ESNSIVSSIDYPL

-412 AWSDSSVVTAE
+412 TWSDSSVASAE
-423 VVDTETTVTGA
+423 VVDTETTVAGA
-434 GTGTGSSTS
+434 GTGTG
-443 ASTDT
+443 T

-474 DSVSESKL
+474 DSASESKL

-519 EVDDKPDEAE
+519 EADDKPDEAE
-529 DSSSAD
+529 VSSSLE
-535 ADEGGLASEE
+535 ADEDGSASEE
-545 IPASTEPQ
+545 GPASTEPQ

-664 AAATNATGVSDA
+664 AAATSATGVSDA

-894 RAFSHERINL
+894 RAFSHERIHL

>member
-6 KGENTSSAEIAH
+6 KGDNTSSAENAH
-18 ASTSDV
+18 ASTADV
-24 GAKAVELNT
+24 KAKAVELNA
-33 QTGLQS
+33 QTSSQS
-39 EDVAAVEVAATASTA
+39 EDVSAVDAA
-54 AIASTEV
+54 AIASTAL
-61 EPTDMA
+61 EPADRA
-67 ISPSEHPE
+67 ISSHERLE

-80 QDKPKAKKTKSKA
+80 QDKPKTKKAQSKTQSKA
-93 KTKAKAVPVAAENTK
+93 KTKAKTKAVPVAAENSK
-108 DSEAEAAATAAEEDA
+108 DSEAVAAAASAAEAEEDA

-165 FMKREQNRKTIAL
+165 FMKREQNRKTTAL

-300 MSAEQVTHYKEQV
+300 MSAEQVAHYKEQV

-331 VAKMEQHALNMEF
+331 VAKMEQHAQNMEF

-361 ETNSIVSSIDYPL
+361 ESNSIVSSIDYPL

-412 AWSDSSVVTAE
+412 AWSDSSVATAE
-423 VVDTETTVTGA
+423 VADTETTAAGA
-434 GTGTGSSTS
+434 GTSTS
-443 ASTDT
+443 VGTDT

-468 DGQGSD
+468 DGQGAD

-512 DFAAAER
+512 DFAAAEKDAEDKPEASA
-519 EVDDKPDEAE
+519 EVDDGNPV
-529 DSSSAD
+529 S
-535 ADEGGLASEE
+535 EGS
-545 IPASTEPQ
+545 PASAGAQVEEPQ
-553 GAVTE
+553 GTVAE
-558 SMDHAAL
+558 SMERDSL

-576 QALSRNDIPPLAR
+576 QALSRNDLPPLAR

-614 GQPLNVVTE
+614 GQPLNVVSE

-646 VQSSGSAT
+646 VLSSGMDTVNSASDSSS
-654 TEIAGDGSTD
+654 EVAVSADAADASSAVAANALGQAQAGASGDMGASEDTD
-664 AAATNATGVSDA
+664 AVS
-676 SEAAAADS
+676 
-684 LVQAKAN
+684 
-691 SSEQGTTEVTVATD
+691 
-705 TVTTAVEVLREA
+705 TAVEVLREA
-717 LKARFGKNVRF
+717 LKARFDKNVRF

-867 KDASSPMPT
+867 KDARSPMPA

-894 RAFSHERINL
+894 RAFSHERIHL

>member
-1 MARKT
+1 M
-6 KGENTSSAEIAH
+6 
-18 ASTSDV
+18 
-24 GAKAVELNT
+24 
-33 QTGLQS
+33 
-39 EDVAAVEVAATASTA
+39 
-54 AIASTEV
+54 
-61 EPTDMA
+61 
-67 ISPSEHPE
+67 
-75 GNPAA
+75 
-80 QDKPKAKKTKSKA
+80 
-93 KTKAKAVPVAAENTK
+93 
-108 DSEAEAAATAAEEDA
+108 
-123 FDAKAFLRTVPNR
+123 
-136 PGCYR
+136 
-141 MYGDKD
+141 
-147 QVIYVGKAKDLKK
+147 
-160 RLSSY
+160 
-165 FMKREQNRKTIAL
+165 
-178 VSHIKKIEFTVT
+178 
-190 FSESEAL
+190 
-197 ILENELIKKYQPHYN
+197 
-212 ILLRDDK
+212 
-219 SYPYLHL
+219 

-300 MSAEQVTHYKEQV
+300 MSAEQVAHYKEQV
-313 DLLRLFL
+313 DLL
-320 QGHNQELLQSI
+320 LLQSI
-331 VAKMEQHALNMEF
+331 VAKMEQHAQSMEF

-349 LRDQLTA
+349 LRDLLTA

-361 ETNSIVSSIDYPL
+361 ESNSIVSSIDYPL

-412 AWSDSSVVTAE
+412 AWSDSSVATAE
-423 VVDTETTVTGA
+423 VADTETTTA
-434 GTGTGSSTS
+434 GTGTSTS
-443 ASTDT
+443 VGTDT

-468 DGQGSD
+468 DGQGAD

-512 DFAAAER
+512 DFAAAEKDAEDKPDAST
-519 EVDDKPDEAE
+519 EVDDGNPV
-529 DSSSAD
+529 SA
-535 ADEGGLASEE
+535 GS
-545 IPASTEPQ
+545 PASAGAQVEEPQ
-553 GAVTE
+553 GTVVESTE
-558 SMDHAAL
+558 RDSL

-576 QALSRNDIPPLAR
+576 QALSRNDLPPLAR

-614 GQPLNVVTE
+614 GQPLNVVSE

-646 VQSSGSAT
+646 VLSSGMDTVNSASDSSS
-654 TEIAGDGSTD
+654 EVAVSADAADASSAVAANALGQAQAGASGDMGASEDTD
-664 AAATNATGVSDA
+664 AVS
-676 SEAAAADS
+676 
-684 LVQAKAN
+684 
-691 SSEQGTTEVTVATD
+691 
-705 TVTTAVEVLREA
+705 TAVEVLREA
-717 LKARFGKNVRF
+717 LKARFDKNVRF

-867 KDASSPMPT
+867 KDARSSMPA

-894 RAFSHERINL
+894 RAFSHERIHL

>member
-6 KGENTSSAEIAH
+6 KGDNTSSAENAH
-18 ASTSDV
+18 ASTADV
-24 GAKAVELNT
+24 KAKAVELNA
-33 QTGLQS
+33 QTSSQS
-39 EDVAAVEVAATASTA
+39 EDVSAVDAA
-54 AIASTEV
+54 AIASTAL
-61 EPTDMA
+61 EPADRA
-67 ISPSEHPE
+67 ISSHERLE

-80 QDKPKAKKTKSKA
+80 QDKPKTKKAQSKA
-93 KTKAKAVPVAAENTK
+93 KTKAKAKAVPVAAENSK
-108 DSEAEAAATAAEEDA
+108 DSEAVAAAASAAEAEEDA

-165 FMKREQNRKTIAL
+165 FMKREQNRKTTAL

-300 MSAEQVTHYKEQV
+300 MSAEQVAHYKEQV

-331 VAKMEQHALNMEF
+331 VAKMEQHAQNMEF

-361 ETNSIVSSIDYPL
+361 ESNSIVSSIDYPL

-412 AWSDSSVVTAE
+412 AWSDSSVATAE
-423 VVDTETTVTGA
+423 VADTETTTA
-434 GTGTGSSTS
+434 GTGTSTS
-443 ASTDT
+443 VGTDT

-468 DGQGSD
+468 DGQGAD

-512 DFAAAER
+512 DFAAAEKDA
-519 EVDDKPDEAE
+519 EDKPEA
-529 DSSSAD
+529 SAE
-535 ADEGGLASEE
+535 ADESGPASEE
-545 IPASTEPQ
+545 GPTSTEPQ
-553 GAVTE
+553 GTVVESTE
-558 SMDHAAL
+558 RAAL

-576 QALSRNDIPPLAR
+576 QALSRNDLPPLAR

-614 GQPLNVVTE
+614 GQPLNVVSE

-646 VQSSGSAT
+646 VLSSGMDTVNSASDSSS
-654 TEIAGDGSTD
+654 EVAVSADAADASSAVAANALGQAQAGASGDMGASEDTD
-664 AAATNATGVSDA
+664 AVS
-676 SEAAAADS
+676 
-684 LVQAKAN
+684 
-691 SSEQGTTEVTVATD
+691 
-705 TVTTAVEVLREA
+705 TAVEVLREA
-717 LKARFGKNVRF
+717 LKARFDKNVRF

-867 KDASSPMPT
+867 KDARSPMPA

-894 RAFSHERINL
+894 RAFSHERIHL

>member
-6 KGENTSSAEIAH
+6 KGDNTSSAENAH
-18 ASTSDV
+18 ASTADV
-24 GAKAVELNT
+24 KAKAVELNA
-33 QTGLQS
+33 QTSSQS
-39 EDVAAVEVAATASTA
+39 EDVSAVDAA
-54 AIASTEV
+54 AIASTAL
-61 EPTDMA
+61 EPADRA
-67 ISPSEHPE
+67 ISSHERLE

-80 QDKPKAKKTKSKA
+80 QDKPKTKKAQSKA
-93 KTKAKAVPVAAENTK
+93 KTKAKAKAKAVPVAAENSK
-108 DSEAEAAATAAEEDA
+108 DSEAVAAASTSAAEEDA

-165 FMKREQNRKTIAL
+165 FMKREQNRKTTAL

-300 MSAEQVTHYKEQV
+300 MSAEQVAHYKEQV

-331 VAKMEQHALNMEF
+331 VAKMEQHAQNMEF

-361 ETNSIVSSIDYPL
+361 ESNSIVSSIDYPL

-412 AWSDSSVVTAE
+412 AWSDSSVATAE
-423 VVDTETTVTGA
+423 VADTETTTA
-434 GTGTGSSTS
+434 GTGTSTS
-443 ASTDT
+443 VGTDT

-468 DGQGSD
+468 DGQGAD

-512 DFAAAER
+512 DFAAAEKDA
-519 EVDDKPDEAE
+519 EDKPDASTET
-529 DSSSAD
+529 
-535 ADEGGLASEE
+535 DESGPASEDG
-545 IPASTEPQ
+545 PTSTEPQ
-553 GAVTE
+553 GTVVESTE
-558 SMDHAAL
+558 RAAL

-576 QALSRNDIPPLAR
+576 QALSRNDLPPLAR

-614 GQPLNVVTE
+614 GQPLNVVSE

-646 VQSSGSAT
+646 VLSSGMDTAKSAGESSA
-654 TEIAGDGSTD
+654 EITAAPDSSAATAANALGQAQAGASGDMGASEDTD
-664 AAATNATGVSDA
+664 AVS
-676 SEAAAADS
+676 
-684 LVQAKAN
+684 
-691 SSEQGTTEVTVATD
+691 
-705 TVTTAVEVLREA
+705 TAVEVLREA
-717 LKARFGKNVRF
+717 LKARFDKNVRF

-867 KDASSPMPT
+867 KDARSPMPA

-894 RAFSHERINL
+894 RAFSHERIHL